1 MFTCEPF
8 SIYCM
13 DLLGDWREEVE
24 EVKAS
29 ALLAGGECGAATAR
43 HPGLCCPFSS
53 PLPRLL
59 DDSNNF
65 LLSPFCEISLGQ
77 E

>member
-13 DLLGDWREEVE
+13 DLLGIGGRRL
-24 EVKAS
+24 KRLKLQLS
-29 ALLAGGECGAATAR
+29 LLVVSVVQPL
-43 HPGLCCPFSS
+43 PGTQGCVVLSP